1 MDGPGAYT
9 RRPMLQDRSA
19 SPLPAAD
26 AAATPASGTEAD
38 RRAARAGLLPLF
50 RPRSVA
56 VIGASRRPDAV
67 GGLVM
72 RNLVG
77 GFTGP
82 VYPVNPRADSVLC
95 VPAYPSLRDVPR
107 EIDLAIVIVPA
118 ATVPAVID
126 DCRARGVKAVIVPA
140 AGFAETG
147 PQGRAIQEQLLA
159 RVRAAGIR
167 MVGPNCLGVINT
179 HPDVRLNATFASAPV
194 RPGRVAM
201 SSQSGALG
209 VAVLE
214 SAGSFDIGFS
224 SFVSV
229 GNKAD
234 VSGNDL
240 LQYWEDDPD
249 TDVILLYL
257 ESFGNPRRFARLARR
272 VARAKPVL
280 AVKSGRSA
288 AGRRAASSHTAALAS
303 SEAGTDALCRQAGV
317 LRCAT
322 LEEMFEVASVLA
334 HQPLPSGPRVAV
346 LTNAGG
352 PGILCA
358 DACEAAGLRL
368 PALELATVDALRAFL
383 PAAASAVNPVD
394 MIATAGP
401 AEYERAVPL
410 LLDDANVDALV
421 AIHIPVRT
429 EDRAGVEEALAR
441 GRAAALSG
449 RAKPLVACLLRE
461 RPGHEPAAAAP
472 AASSPRSAPGT
483 PETIPTFRFPESA
496 ARALGRVWERAAWLG
511 QPEGVVPPLPG
522 LDVEAARAICRRAL
536 AERGPCWLRADEAAG
551 VLAAFGLPTL
561 SLAECHSPEEAAR
574 ATQLFGAPVA
584 VKLHSDTVVHKT
596 EVGGVVLDVEGPAA
610 AARAFEEIARR
621 LRAVGREGEMRGV
634 TVQPMAGQ
642 GLETMMGFTL
652 DGSFGPLV
660 AFGLGGT
667 TLELFG
673 DVVFRITPL
682 TDRDAAEM
690 LDSIRGRT
698 LLDGYRGQPPA
709 DKAALVEM
717 LLRVSRLADE
727 VPEIAELDLNPVL
740 ARPPGQGAVA
750 LDARMHVRRP
760 VPGPPGD

>member
-1 MDGPGAYT
+1 MA
-9 RRPMLQDRSA
+9 RPL
-19 SPLPAAD
+19 AD
-26 AAATPASGTEAD
+26 KVAVQ
-38 RRAARAGLLPLF
+38 AGLAALF

-56 VIGASRRPDAV
+56 VVGASRRPDSV

-82 VYPVNPRADSVLC
+82 VYPVNPHADSVLS
-95 VPAYPSLRDVPR
+95 VPAYASLRDVLR
-107 EIDLAIVIVPA
+107 EVDLAIVIVPA
-118 ATVPAVID
+118 ASVPAVID
-126 DCRARGVKAVIVPA
+126 DCRAQGVRAVIVPA
-140 AGFAETG
+140 AGFAEAG
-147 PQGRAIQEQLLA
+147 PEGRALQEQLVA
-159 RVRAAGIR
+159 KARAAGIR
-167 MVGPNCLGVINT
+167 LVGPNCLGVINT
-179 HPDVRLNATFASAPV
+179 DPDVRLNATFAATPV

-214 SAGSFDIGFS
+214 SAGAFDIGFS

-240 LQYWEDDPD
+240 LQYWEDDPA

-272 VARAKPVL
+272 VSRAKPVL

-288 AGRRAASSHTAALAS
+288 SGRRAASSHTAALAS
-303 SEAGTDALCRQAGV
+303 SDAGTDALCRQAGV
-317 LRCAT
+317 LRCET
-322 LEEMFEVASVLA
+322 LEEMFEVAAVLA
-334 HQPLPSGPRVAV
+334 HQPLPKGPRVAV

-358 DACEAAGLRL
+358 DACEAAGLML
-368 PALELATVDALRAFL
+368 PALELATVEALRAFL

-410 LLDDANVDALV
+410 LLDDANVDALI

-441 GRAAALSG
+441 GRAAAATGL
-449 RAKPLVACLLRE
+449 AKPIVACLLRE
-461 RPGHEPAAAAP
+461 RCDESEPP
-472 AASSPRSAPGT
+472 STR
-483 PETIPTFRFPESA
+483 ETIPAFRFPESA
-496 ARALGRVWERAAWLG
+496 ARALGRAWERAAWLG

-522 LDVEAARAICRRAL
+522 MRPEAARAICQQAL
-536 AERGPCWLRADEAAG
+536 EARGACWLRADEAAG
-551 VLAAFGLPTL
+551 VLRACGLPSL
-561 SLAECHSPEEAAR
+561 PLAECHSREEAAQAAR
-574 ATQLFGAPVA
+574 LFGGPLA

-596 EVGGVVLDVEGPAA
+596 EVGGVLLDVDGPEA
-610 AARAFEEIARR
+610 AARAFDEIVAR
-621 LRAVGREGEMRGV
+621 LRAAGREGEMRGV
-634 TVQPMAGQ
+634 TVQPMAGE
-642 GLETMMGFTL
+642 GLETMMGFAL
-652 DGSFGPLV
+652 DSSFGPLV

-690 LDSIRGRT
+690 LDSIRGRA

-709 DKAALVEM
+709 DKPALIDM
-717 LLRVSRLADE
+717 LLRLGRLADE
-727 VPEIAELDLNPVL
+727 VPEIVELDLNPVL
-740 ARPPGQGAVA
+740 ARPPGQGTVA

-760 VPGPPGD
+760 VPGRPEE